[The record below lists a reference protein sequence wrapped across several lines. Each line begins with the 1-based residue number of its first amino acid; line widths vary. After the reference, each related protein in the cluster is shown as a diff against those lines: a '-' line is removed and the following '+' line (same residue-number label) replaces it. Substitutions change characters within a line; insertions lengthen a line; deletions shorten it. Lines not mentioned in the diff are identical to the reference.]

1 MEDQVDLLEALW
13 LEANSDDEEQE
24 TIHGLPCN
32 ENLQL
37 DPMSETEQTM
47 SIRRMTAQISLKLLQ
62 ERDSGARSAILLT
75 MAANINHVKNLL
87 QICELSKDP
96 KTTTHELFILRD
108 GVAAKTLWRSQNLS
122 HLIAL
127 NATEVLARR
136 LVHFHQD
143 ESLSESGVI
152 SAFWILSALATKDS
166 KFSWQFG
173 GALKIINPL
182 LKRLACKS
190 LGLYPILQVVKALAR
205 NTDVAQSLGGQ
216 GVVQTI
222 VVVFRQVILK
232 KKFCPKI
239 KVALEALF
247 MLAKCKYN
255 VNLLVA
261 ENLSRDLLEILQS
274 HKANLCQKRQTFKIS
289 GSILNILLH
298 IISNNQGKANFLRDN
313 GTEILKSFCQD
324 LTIKDRRG
332 DRLLSRSW
340 TILSKCRTPK
350 LLPIADDFSPMQFD
364 APEVHWKKRSSGCYS
379 SATSRETTPD
389 TDDDE
394 VADDEYE
401 DEYEYEY
408 EYEDGEDEEDAFA
421 EEMPGALTGLSKTS
435 SKVFKAQK
443 RSDDEL
449 RASYDKF
456 FIELQSLMGGNG
468 TEESTPS
475 LSSSVTELYDQL
487 HTERVCGLYLFEDI
501 ALPDRLFLNDASGPE
516 EFLHQKNCNIYREK
530 LLKVLYN
537 ECKDNSRSS
546 TNLNSFIHDNDEPS
560 VDLDVVYDL
569 DQLLDPS
576 HSNVGFH
583 SRGDSLQFESRFESG
598 NLRKV
603 IRLVHQEYNL
613 ILTPDVNTAKHH
625 QWFYFSVKNMRSDQ
639 IYTFNIINYE
649 KTNSQFNFGMQPV
662 MFSQLEYEQRG
673 LGWTRVGQDVIYYK
687 NEFSKSMAAGS
698 NYMTASF
705 KIQFP
710 HSTGDVC
717 YLAYHFPYTYTRLL
731 THLEV
736 LQCSKSQDTYLRIDS
751 LNKTLNNHDVPLIT
765 ITSNNDNAR
774 PLLERKL
781 VVLTS
786 RVHPGETN
794 ASFMMEGVLDQ
805 LVSDSQL
812 ASVLRSNFI
821 FKLVPMLNVEGVING
836 CHRCGLT
843 GDDLN
848 RQWDKPHPILHPSVY
863 HAKGILAYCHQILKT
878 SHLPD
883 KKQQAD
889 QPFLFCDFHGHSRK
903 KSIFL
908 YGCSGDES
916 WLPSDSD
923 RSTNSSHTENQNKML
938 ADLLHNRF
946 QGFERKSCR
955 YAIEKSRE
963 STARV
968 VVWREFKV
976 QHSYTLE
983 STFCGF
989 SKHEYKGQQIKPS
1002 HLSSMGKCFV
1012 NALLEL
1018 AEEQESTSVGERKLQ
1033 K

>member
-1 MEDQVDLLEALW
+1 
-13 LEANSDDEEQE
+13 
-24 TIHGLPCN
+24 
-32 ENLQL
+32 
-37 DPMSETEQTM
+37 
-47 SIRRMTAQISLKLLQ
+47 
-62 ERDSGARSAILLT
+62 
-75 MAANINHVKNLL
+75 
-87 QICELSKDP
+87 
-96 KTTTHELFILRD
+96 
-108 GVAAKTLWRSQNLS
+108 
-122 HLIAL
+122 
-127 NATEVLARR
+127 
-136 LVHFHQD
+136 
-143 ESLSESGVI
+143 
-152 SAFWILSALATKDS
+152 
-166 KFSWQFG
+166 
-173 GALKIINPL
+173 
-182 LKRLACKS
+182 
-190 LGLYPILQVVKALAR
+190 
-205 NTDVAQSLGGQ
+205 
-216 GVVQTI
+216 
-222 VVVFRQVILK
+222 
-232 KKFCPKI
+232 
-239 KVALEALF
+239 

-364 APEVHWKKRSSGCYS
+364 APEVHWKKRSS
-379 SATSRETTPD
+379 
-389 TDDDE
+389 
-394 VADDEYE
+394 
-401 DEYEYEY
+401 
-408 EYEDGEDEEDAFA
+408 
-421 EEMPGALTGLSKTS
+421 
-435 SKVFKAQK
+435 VFKAQK

-923 RSTNSSHTENQNKML
+923 RSTNSSHTENQNK
-938 ADLLHNRF
+938 
-946 QGFERKSCR
+946 
-955 YAIEKSRE
+955 
-963 STARV
+963 
-968 VVWREFKV
+968 
-976 QHSYTLE
+976 
-983 STFCGF
+983 
-989 SKHEYKGQQIKPS
+989 GQQIKPS

-1033 K
+1033 NSLLNLDNRWRDQSFVIQVQKVHDHPVGPTESDLDLILSATTNSH

>member
-1 MEDQVDLLEALW
+1 MEDRLDLLEALW
-13 LEANSDDEEQE
+13 LQANSDDEDQAEE
-24 TIHGLPCN
+24 TIHGLHC
-32 ENLQL
+32 LKLTQ
-37 DPMSETEQTM
+37 MSETEQTL
-47 SIRRMTAQISLKLLQ
+47 SIRRKTAQISLKLLQ
-62 ERDSGARSAILLT
+62 ERDSGARSGILLT
-75 MAANINHVKNLL
+75 MAANINQVKNLL
-87 QICELSKDP
+87 QICELSNDP
-96 KTTTHELFILRD
+96 KTMAHALFILRD

-127 NATEVLARR
+127 NATEVLTRM
-136 LVHFHQD
+136 LLHFYQD
-143 ESLSESGVI
+143 EALGESGVI
-152 SAFWILSALATKDS
+152 STFWILSALATKDS

-173 GALKIINPL
+173 AALKIINPL

-190 LGLYPILQVVKALAR
+190 LGLYPVLQVVKALAR

-222 VVVFRQVILK
+222 VAVFRQVILK
-232 KKFCPKI
+232 KKFCPKT

-261 ENLSRDLLEILQS
+261 ENLGRDLLDILSSQ
-274 HKANLCQKRQTFKIS
+274 KANLCQKRQTFKIS
-289 GSILNILLH
+289 GSILNILLY

-313 GTEILKSFCQD
+313 GIEILKSFCQD
-324 LTIKDRRG
+324 LKIKDRRG

-340 TILSKCRTPK
+340 TILSKCRAPR

-364 APEVHWKKRSSGCYS
+364 APEVNWKKRSSGCYS

-408 EYEDGEDEEDAFA
+408 EYEDGEDEDDAFA
-421 EEMPGALTGLSKTS
+421 EEMSGALTGLSKS
-435 SKVFKAQK
+435 SPKVSKAQK
-443 RSDDEL
+443 RNDDDL

-456 FIELQSLMGGNG
+456 FIEFQSLLDGDLN
-468 TEESTPS
+468 EASQ
-475 LSSSVTELYDQL
+475 SSASNVTELYTQL
-487 HTERVCGLYLFEDI
+487 HKERVRGLHSFQDI
-501 ALPDRLFLNDASGPE
+501 PLSDRLFLPNTSGPD
-516 EFLHQKNCNIYREK
+516 EFLHEKNSNIYREK
-530 LLKVLYN
+530 LLKVLN
-537 ECKDNSRSS
+537 IEGKDGRRLS
-546 TNLNSFIHDNDEPS
+546 NLNTCNNDNDPFG

-569 DQLLDPS
+569 DQLLDPTRS
-576 HSNVGFH
+576 HIPLH
-583 SRGDSLQFESRFESG
+583 SKGDSLQFESRFESG

-603 IRLVHQEYNL
+603 IRITDQEYNL

-625 QWFYFSVKNMRSDQ
+625 QWFYFSVKNMCSDH

-662 MFSQLEYEQRG
+662 MFSQMEYEQRD

-687 NEFSKSMAAGS
+687 NEFSKSMSQGS

-705 KIQFP
+705 KVQFP
-710 HSTGDVC
+710 HSAGDVC
-717 YLAYHFPYTYTRLL
+717 YLAYHFPFTYTRLL

-736 LQCSKSQDTYLRIDS
+736 LKSSKSPDTYLRIDS
-751 LNKTLNNHDVPLIT
+751 LTKTLNNHDVPLIT
-765 ITSNNDNAR
+765 ITSNNDNAK
-774 PLLERKL
+774 PILERKL

-794 ASFMMEGVLDQ
+794 ASFMMEGVMDH

-812 ASVLRSNFI
+812 ASELRSNFI
-821 FKLVPMLNVEGVING
+821 FKIVPMLNVEGVING

-848 RQWDKPHPILHPSVY
+848 RQWDNPHPILHPSVF

-878 SHLPD
+878 SHLGD
-883 KKQQAD
+883 KQEPRD

-916 WLPSDSD
+916 WLPSDSNHMANN
-923 RSTNSSHTENQNKML
+923 TMENQNKML
-938 ADLLHNRF
+938 ADLLHDRF
-946 QGFERKSCR
+946 PGFERKSCR

-989 SKHEYKGQQIKPS
+989 NRHDYKGKQINPS
-1002 HLSSMGKCFV
+1002 HLSSMGECFV

-1018 AEEQESTSVGERKLQ
+1018 ADEESSASTGEKKMQ